1 MLLIYSF
8 DLFALIGNI
17 DAKSDAIFVIQSK
30 SVQSDIYL
38 FETINTVQVAN
49 TAHVCKWIIGVLQK
63 LGENVLSPFPDRCE
77 RLKLYIALEWIGD
90 VSHNNDKE
98 NHVNSIMSI
107 NYQLNLKNDI

>member
-30 SVQSDIYL
+30 SVQSDIL

-49 TAHVCKWIIGVLQK
+49 TAHVCK
-63 LGENVLSPFPDRCE
+63 
-77 RLKLYIALEWIGD
+77 
-90 VSHNNDKE
+90 
-98 NHVNSIMSI
+98 
-107 NYQLNLKNDI
+107 